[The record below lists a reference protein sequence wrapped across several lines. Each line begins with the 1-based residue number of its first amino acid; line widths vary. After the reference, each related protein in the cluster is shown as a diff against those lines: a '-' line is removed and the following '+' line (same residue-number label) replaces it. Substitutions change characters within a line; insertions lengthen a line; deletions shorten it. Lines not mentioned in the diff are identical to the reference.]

1 MNRITTTTVIC
12 ILLLLTTALA
22 DDPPYGGL
30 KLLDGYR
37 YKRSRTTDTI
47 NGVIY
52 KDGGL
57 SIEFESGIS
66 EGYAADPRQK
76 AKYVWYREQI
86 INEHKIFLA
95 LGEGGAATK
104 WKPER
109 PRSATLGRV
118 LMVTFP
124 GKFGPNDAANFY
136 AEVLDEKEIAET
148 LLMVL
153 TFDPT
158 Q

>member
-1 MNRITTTTVIC
+1 MARVTTTTVIC
-12 ILLLLTTALA
+12 IFLLFTTALA
-22 DDPPYGGL
+22 DDPPYGDL

-37 YKRSRTTDTI
+37 YRRSRTTDTI
-47 NGVIY
+47 NGEIY
-52 KDGGL
+52 KEGGL

-66 EGYAADPRQK
+66 EGYAADPKQK
-76 AKYVWYREQI
+76 AKYLWYREQV
-86 INEHKIFLA
+86 INGHKIFVA
-95 LGEGGAATK
+95 LGERGAATA

-109 PRSATLGRV
+109 LRGATLGRV
-118 LMVTFP
+118 LIVTFP

-158 Q
+158 K

>member
-1 MNRITTTTVIC
+1 MTRTTTTTAIC
-12 ILLLLTTALA
+12 ILLLFTTALA
-22 DDPPYGGL
+22 DEPPYGGL

-47 NGVIY
+47 NGMIF

-57 SIEFESGIS
+57 TIEFESGIS
-66 EGYAADPRQK
+66 EGYAVDPGQK
-76 AKYVWYREQI
+76 AKYAWYREQV
-86 INEHKIFLA
+86 INGHKVFLA
-95 LGEGGAATK
+95 LAEGSAATK

-109 PRSATLGRV
+109 PRSASLGRV
-118 LMVTFP
+118 LMLTFP

-158 Q
+158 K

>member
-1 MNRITTTTVIC
+1 MTRITTTTVIC
-12 ILLLLTTALA
+12 ILLLFTTALA

-37 YKRSRTTDTI
+37 YKRGRTMDTI
-47 NGVIY
+47 NGLIY

-66 EGYAADPRQK
+66 EGYAADPEQK
-76 AKYVWYREQI
+76 AKYLWYREQL
-86 INEHKIFLA
+86 INGHKVFLA
-95 LGEGGAATK
+95 LGEGDTATK

-109 PRSATLGRV
+109 PRSSKLGRV
-118 LMVTFP
+118 LIVTFP
-124 GKFGPNDAANFY
+124 GTFGQNDAANFY
-136 AEVLDEKEIAET
+136 AEVLDEKEIAEA

-158 Q
+158 K